1 MNMSARIIPLS
12 EEFRI
17 SLAEYMRKIYPSFT
31 NDYIDYN
38 INEGIFGNQERNTS
52 FIVVDDNMK
61 IVGCHLS
68 FSTKAWIHGKEVPVV
83 WGHDTYLDT
92 EYRRENGMDLVLE
105 IAAIKNGFGLGLSDI
120 NVKIQKLIRSVVFVD
135 GTRKYCILSPWIIW
149 RKCQSFFKI
158 SHNLPALPIR
168 INIGNNTIVQC
179 KTPDDISIP
188 NIGYWNKDICEVDF
202 IRDKDFL
209 NKRFFQNPVHTYYVY
224 TIKGKSCYFV
234 LRPILYRGL
243 SSLML
248 ADFRY
253 QHTWPLFVHV
263 MYKAVMKLCNMYKF
277 AAIIFTTNDHH
288 LKKLIKGFIICKS
301 YPVAFVGGKENL
313 TSKDPF
319 VLLNAA
325 DSDDEFHK

>member
-1 MNMSARIIPLS
+1 MSAKIIPLS

-17 SLAEYMRKIYPSFT
+17 PLAEYMRKTYPSFT
-31 NDYIDYN
+31 KEYIDYN
-38 INEGIFGNQERNTS
+38 VNEGIIGNQERNTS

-68 FSTKAWIHGKEVPVV
+68 FGTKAWIHGKEVPVV

-92 EYRRENGMDLVLE
+92 EYRREIGMDLVLE

-120 NVKIQKLIRSVVFVD
+120 NVKIQKLIRAMFVD
-135 GTRKYCILSPWIIW
+135 GTRKYCIITPWIIW
-149 RKCQSFFKI
+149 RKCQSLFKI
-158 SHNLPALPIR
+158 SSKFPVLPN
-168 INIGNNTIVQC
+168 NIVIESETIVLC
-179 KTPDDISIP
+179 KIPGDISIP
-188 NIGYWNKDICEVDF
+188 NNGYWNKDKCEVDF

-209 NKRFFQNPVHTYYVY
+209 NKRFFQNPVHAYYIY

-234 LRPILYRGL
+234 LRPIMYRGL

-253 QHTWPLFVHV
+253 EHTWSLFVHL
-263 MYKAVMKLCNMYKF
+263 MYKAIMKICNMHKF
-277 AAIIFTTNDHH
+277 AAILFTTNDHH
-288 LKKLIKGFIICKS
+288 LKELIKGANICKS

-313 TSKDPF
+313 TSKDSF
-319 VLLNAA
+319 VLINAA

>member
-1 MNMSARIIPLS
+1 MSARIIPLS

-17 SLAEYMRKIYPSFT
+17 SLAEYMCKINPSFT
-31 NDYIDYN
+31 KDYIDYN
-38 INEGIFGNQERNTS
+38 VNEGILGNQERNTS
-52 FIVVDDNMK
+52 FIVVDEKLN

-83 WGHDTYLDT
+83 WGHDTYLNS
-92 EYRRENGMDLVLE
+92 EYRREIGMDLVLE

-120 NVKIQKLIRSVVFVD
+120 NLKIQKLIRSAMFVD
-135 GTRKYCILSPWIIW
+135 GTRKYCIISPWIIW

-158 SHNLPALPIR
+158 SHNLPALPSSITT
-168 INIGNNTIVQC
+168 GNNTIIQC

-188 NIGYWNKDICEVDF
+188 NKGYWNKDICEVDF

-209 NKRFFQNPVHTYYVY
+209 NKRFFQNPVHTYTVY
-224 TIKGKSCYFV
+224 TIKGESCYFV
-234 LRPILYRGL
+234 LRPIQFRGVCA
-243 SSLML
+243 LML

-253 QHTWPLFVHV
+253 DPAQPIFVHI
-263 MYKAVMKLCNMYKF
+263 MYEAIIKLCNKKRF
-277 AAIIFTTNDHH
+277 GAILFITNDRH
-288 LKKLIKGFIICKS
+288 LQELIKGFIICKS

-313 TSKDPF
+313 TSKDSI